1 MTTNSTPRSVA
12 TPKQVLGMIVR
23 YPARWAIPA
32 LVTAVAMG
40 AYALLR
46 QPPWEASQAL
56 VIRNDAI
63 LNQEA
68 PGRFT
73 QPEEMRTVQ
82 ETILELVRSR
92 GVLAAALAEVGPP
105 SQSGGPADAWPT
117 EQDVADLR
125 EAVKLAPPKGAEF
138 GRTEVFYLKVRDP
151 NRGRAMALVSAL
163 CNQLELSFQKLRDVK
178 AASLV
183 GEIEKAVELA
193 AKDLAESTARLSE
206 IERQV
211 GSDLAELRLL
221 HDTTSGES
229 ALRRTTTEIQ
239 TELRQVRAA
248 QKANEQLL
256 ELLRLAQAEPD
267 RLVAMPNSLL
277 ESQPGLRRL
286 KDGLIDAQLAAS
298 QLLGRMSEA
307 HPQVQAAREAQRQIV
322 RDVHEE
328 IANAI
333 RAVEVDLKVNTD
345 RANLLEQQLAAT
357 TARLEKL
364 AALRAPYANQVA
376 ETRKRVDL
384 LDRAQERLAEARAT
398 LATARS
404 SSLIAR
410 IDSPETGVR
419 PVGPGRT
426 MLLAIGLVGG
436 LLVGFGVLVLFT
448 DPATAAADAPALNR
462 SARGEQLAQVAAAR
476 PRGRRRA
483 RDAAGADSCAPPA
496 SAAAL
501 AEALRVVSP
510 VQAGT
515 PGRSA

>member
-1 MTTNSTPRSVA
+1 MTDSPPHPAAS
-12 TPKQVLGMIVR
+12 PKQVFGMIVR

-32 LVTAVAMG
+32 LVTALAMG
-40 AYALLR
+40 AYAMLR

-56 VIRNDAI
+56 VIRNDAV

-92 GVLAAALAEVGPP
+92 GVLAAALQAVGPP
-105 SQSGGPADAWPT
+105 SSFRGEAGTWPT

-125 EAVKLAPPKGAEF
+125 ELVKLAPPKGAEF

-151 NRGRAMALVSAL
+151 HRDRAMALVSAL
-163 CNQLELSFQKLRDVK
+163 CAQLELSFQKLRDVK

-221 HDTTSGES
+221 YDTTSGES

-239 TELRQVRAA
+239 TELRQVRSA
-248 QKANEQLL
+248 QKASEQLL
-256 ELLRLAQAEPD
+256 ELLKLAQAEPD

-307 HPQVQAAREAQRQIV
+307 HPQVRAAREAQRQIV
-322 RDVHEE
+322 HDVHEE

-333 RAVEVDLKVNTD
+333 RAVEVDLKVHTD
-345 RANLLEQQLAAT
+345 RAALLEQQLAAT

-364 AALRAPYANQVA
+364 ASLRAPYANQVA

-384 LDRAQERLAEARAT
+384 LERAQERLADARAT
-398 LATARS
+398 QATARS

-426 MLLAIGLVGG
+426 LLMAIGLFGG

-448 DPATAAADAPALNR
+448 DPADTAANVPAGNRPSEADRRAKLDGV
-462 SARGEQLAQVAAAR
+462 S
-476 PRGRRRA
+476 PRGRRRKEN
-483 RDAAGADSCAPPA
+483 APRTETRVSPGG
-496 SAAAL
+496 AAAV

-510 VQAGT
+510 MQAST
-515 PGRSA
+515 P

>member
-1 MTTNSTPRSVA
+1 MTPNSTPRPTAS
-12 TPKQVLGMIVR
+12 PKQVLEMIVR
-23 YPARWAIPA
+23 HPARWAIPA
-32 LVTAVAMG
+32 LITALAMG
-40 AYALLR
+40 AYAMFR

-63 LNQEA
+63 LNQDA
-68 PGRFT
+68 PGRFS

-105 SQSGGPADAWPT
+105 PNRTGDTAAWPS
-117 EQDVADLR
+117 EQHIADLR
-125 EAVKLAPPKGAEF
+125 ESVKLAPPKGAEF

-151 NRGRAMALVSAL
+151 DRNRAMALVAAL
-163 CNQLELSFQKLRDVK
+163 CGQLELSFQKLRDVK

-183 GEIEKAVELA
+183 HEIEKAVELA
-193 AKDLAESTARLSE
+193 AKDLAESTARLSD

-229 ALRRTTTEIQ
+229 ALRRTTAEIQ
-239 TELRQVRAA
+239 TELRQARTA

-267 RLVAMPNSLL
+267 RLVAMPNTLL

-298 QLLGRMSEA
+298 QLLGRMSEE

-322 RDVHEE
+322 RDVHNE

-333 RAVEVDLKVNTD
+333 RAVEVDLKVNGD
-345 RANLLEQQLAAT
+345 RAALLEQQLAAT
-357 TARLEKL
+357 TGRLEKL

-384 LDRAQERLAEARAT
+384 LERAQERLAEARAT
-398 LATARS
+398 QATARS

-426 MLLAIGLVGG
+426 VLLAVGVVGG
-436 LLVGFGVLVLFT
+436 LFVGFGVLVLFT
-448 DPATAAADAPALNR
+448 DPVSTTAEAPAL
-462 SARGEQLAQVAAAR
+462 SQALHAAR
-476 PRGRRRA
+476 ESKLGKAAPANRRRSGG
-483 RDAAGADSCAPPA
+483 AGREEILSSPSAP
-496 SAAAL
+496 AAL

-510 VQAGT
+510 VQVTT
-515 PGRSA
+515 P